1 MARPRTVSLEP
12 DAMIELGK
20 EMVAWV
26 KQNKP
31 MHLKEW
37 YSIEKQYTKS
47 EWDTFKRRD
56 EFIIYY
62 EQALAIISIGYLNGH
77 IVPAIAQRFL
87 RYYFHDLREQEDRD
101 AQDKIDR
108 ELAMK
113 LKIIESE
120 SKSGNLVPP
129 RDEVVQLE
137 NETMML
143 RHKLQEASDKI
154 KALEASLSV
163 VSL

>member
-1 MARPRTVSLEP
+1 MSRPRTVSLEP
-12 DAMIELGK
+12 DEMIILGE

-31 MHLKEW
+31 MHLKQW
-37 YSIEKQYTKS
+37 YSIEKQFTRS

-62 EQALAIISIGYLNGH
+62 EQALSVISIGYLDGT
-77 IVPAIAQRFL
+77 IAPAIAQRFL
-87 RYYFHDLREQEDRD
+87 RYYFHDLRQQEDQD

-108 ELAMK
+108 ELALK
-113 LKIIESE
+113 LKIIECE

-129 RDEVVQLE
+129 RDQIVTLE
-137 NETMML
+137 NESMTL
-143 RHKLQEASDKI
+143 RHELQKAQDKI
-154 KALEASLSV
+154 TALEASQNDKI
-163 VSL
+163 

>member
-12 DAMIELGK
+12 DTMIGLGK

-37 YSIEKQYTKS
+37 YSIEKQFTRS

-56 EFIIYY
+56 EFVIYY
-62 EQALAIISIGYLNGH
+62 EQALSIISIGYLNGT
-77 IVPAIAQRFL
+77 VAPAIAQRFL
-87 RYYFHDLREQEDRD
+87 RYYFHDLREQEDQD

-113 LKIIESE
+113 LKLIECE

-129 RDEVVQLE
+129 RDEIVGLE
-137 NETMML
+137 NETMTL
-143 RHKLQEASDKI
+143 RHELQKAHNKI
-154 KALEASLSV
+154 AALEPPLLV
-163 VSL
+163 